1 MAAPMRIRQPR
12 NFRDRKDVLNE
23 LSDAEL
29 IKRYRL
35 DRAGIMLVTDLVR
48 ERITNQTERSRAV
61 TPEMKVLVTLRYL
74 ATGKMQLC
82 SGDDLGPSQQTV
94 SRVITETL
102 FALSRNEILSQY
114 FKFPV
119 TLENCHTKAVDF
131 QQIAG
136 FPGVIGTID
145 GTHVRITAPKEFE
158 AEYVNRKRYHSINV
172 QVVFD
177 ATYRILDIV
186 ARWPGSVHDARIL
199 RESSLNQVVFGRGMV
214 PDGYHL
220 LGDSGYPC
228 KKWLLTPYLR
238 PQPGP
243 QSDYNRA
250 HKKTR
255 NVVERGIG
263 QLKRRFHVLHG
274 EIRVTPT
281 AKVCQI
287 IKVCAMLHN
296 ICKDR
301 NIRIP
306 APEDIDEPAED
317 IEEDYDNAPLA
328 VQQPPL
334 PPVAPRPREGLLYRD
349 EFVNLHFD
357 NDE

>member
-1 MAAPMRIRQPR
+1 MAAPMHIRRPR
-12 NFRDRKDVLNE
+12 HFRDRKDVLND

-35 DRAGIMLVTDLVR
+35 DRAGIMFVTELVR
-48 ERITNQTERSRAV
+48 ERISSQTNRNRPV
-61 TPEMKVLVTLRYL
+61 TPETKVLITLRYL

-102 FALSRNEILSQY
+102 SALSSNEILMH
-114 FKFPV
+114 FLKFPI
-119 TLENCHTKAVDF
+119 TLNECHRKAVDF

-136 FPGVIGTID
+136 FPGVIGAID
-145 GTHVRITAPKEFE
+145 GTHIRIIAPKEFE

-199 RESSLNQVVFGRGMV
+199 RESALSQVVFGRGMV

-243 QSDYNRA
+243 QSDYNR
-250 HKKTR
+250 
-255 NVVERGIG
+255 
-263 QLKRRFHVLHG
+263 
-274 EIRVTPT
+274 
-281 AKVCQI
+281 
-287 IKVCAMLHN
+287 
-296 ICKDR
+296 
-301 NIRIP
+301 
-306 APEDIDEPAED
+306 
-317 IEEDYDNAPLA
+317 
-328 VQQPPL
+328 
-334 PPVAPRPREGLLYRD
+334 
-349 EFVNLHFD
+349 
-357 NDE
+357 